1 MIGLTPVGN
10 DTGKQSFWGEFCQ
23 VWKKKSVWALK
34 AKYVLF
40 NNAAQVVA
48 VLFVYVLILVHLL
61 IWAYNGLCFAAYK

>member
-1 MIGLTPVGN
+1 MTPGN
-10 DTGKQSFWGEFCQ
+10 RASEANFVRCGR
-23 VWKKKSVWALK
+23 KKSVWALK

-61 IWAYNGLCFAAYK
+61 I